1 MRGPL
6 YAGVRT
12 SLEVPPAA
20 GMQHFD
26 LTPAK
31 HIPVI
36 NTERGVL
43 RGPYAKAL
51 KEMELMSYRVLD
63 RGLQRMNAG
72 SASA

>member
-43 RGPYAKAL
+43 RGP
-51 KEMELMSYRVLD
+51 
-63 RGLQRMNAG
+63 
-72 SASA
+72 